1 MPREDSIIQERYDL
15 TIERIASILQEHT
28 VSEPFGDY
36 FAKTAS
42 FLFMLH
48 QADIRW
54 ERSLE
59 EWQEWNR
66 QLYEDILP
74 ENYGSSYGNPAY
86 AVGRLG
92 EVHGRI
98 LSFLYTELR
107 GINCLLK
114 FTIVLKRRNFR
125 LTVKSSRLFIGI
137 SVITAI

>member
-48 QADIRW
+48 QADIRR

-74 ENYGSSYGNPAY
+74 ENYGNSYGNPAY
-86 AVGRLG
+86 AV
-92 EVHGRI
+92 
-98 LSFLYTELR
+98 
-107 GINCLLK
+107 
-114 FTIVLKRRNFR
+114 
-125 LTVKSSRLFIGI
+125 
-137 SVITAI
+137 

>member
-48 QADIRW
+48 QADAGR

-74 ENYGSSYGNPAY
+74 ENYGNSYGNPAY

-92 EVHGRI
+92 EIPPCTQKMRLSTMAARGRW
-98 LSFLYTELR
+98 S
-107 GINCLLK
+107 
-114 FTIVLKRRNFR
+114 
-125 LTVKSSRLFIGI
+125 KSSMKSFQIPAWPNFLRH
-137 SVITAI
+137 SS